1 MSGTLR
7 ELSRGN
13 YIANGADGPNRDEI
27 KVGCLQRIADAT
39 ETIAKSYDQ
48 MRENRDYWKKRCEDE
63 MACSKRLAASNRAL
77 RGVIKRVKN
86 RTT

>member
-1 MSGTLR
+1 MSKNFR
-7 ELSRGN
+7 DLSR
-13 YIANGADGPNRDEI
+13 DGWIGKGTMENI
-27 KVGCLQRIADAT
+27 NAGSLQRIADAT